1 MRTEKVSVQ
10 LAAIAH
16 DCRLGIIS
24 LLAPTGLEGMAA
36 AKIAERLDIAPASLT
51 FHLKKLSSAQLI
63 TSRSQGRHI
72 IYSVNSVVVN
82 RLIGYLAENCGSEGP
97 DSL

>member
-1 MRTEKVSVQ
+1 MGTEKVSVQ

-24 LLAPTGLEGMAA
+24 LLVPTGQEGMAA

-51 FHLKKLSSAQLI
+51 FHLKKLASAKLI
-63 TSRSQGRHI
+63 TSRTKGRHI
-72 IYSVNSVVVN
+72 IYSVNGTVVN
-82 RLIGYLAENCGSEGP
+82 RLIDYLSEHCGSEGP
-97 DSL
+97 VSP